1 MNRFDCIVY
10 IVLLHVCHVLLGVF
24 IFKMILITINNAIC
38 NSMHRYFNKVFY
50 IFDSLLF
57 V

>member
-10 IVLLHVCHVLLGVF
+10 IVLLHVCHVLLGFF

-38 NSMHRYFNKVFY
+38 NSMHIYFNKVFY